1 MNDQRQFAE
10 VPPEPKSR
18 AEVREERREERRASR
33 GEGAWIWGVV
43 LILMGALFL
52 AQNIGKFN
60 FPFYNWWALFILIP
74 ALGALGDAYR
84 KYRDSGN
91 VVTRSV
97 RNSLFG
103 GIILLIVTAT
113 LLFNLSWTYLGPAL
127 IILVGLGLL
136 LGGTIFKD

>member
-1 MNDQRQFAE
+1 MNDQRQVAE

-18 AEVREERREERRASR
+18 AEVREERREERRAGR
-33 GEGAWIWGVV
+33 GGGAWIWGVF
-43 LILMGALFL
+43 LILLGALFL
-52 AQNIGKFN
+52 FQNMGKFN

-74 ALGALGDAYR
+74 ALGALGNAYR
-84 KYRDSGN
+84 DYRESGKFTSN
-91 VVTRSV
+91 V

-103 GIILLIVTAT
+103 GIILLIITAI

-136 LGGTIFKD
+136 LGGTVFKD

>member
-1 MNDQRQFAE
+1 MNDQKQVSE

-18 AEVREERREERRASR
+18 AELREEQREERREGKS
-33 GEGAWIWGVV
+33 GGAWIWGVV

-52 AQNIGKFN
+52 FQNIGKFN

-74 ALGALGDAYR
+74 ALGALSDAYR
-84 KYRDSGN
+84 KYRESGN
-91 VVTRSV
+91 QVTRSV

-103 GIILLIVTAT
+103 GIILLIVTVT

-136 LGGTIFKD
+136 LGGTVFKD

>member
-1 MNDQRQFAE
+1 MSDQKQTTE

-18 AEVREERREERRASR
+18 AEVRQERREERRAGR
-33 GEGAWIWGVV
+33 GGGGWILGVV
-43 LILMGALFL
+43 LILLGALFL
-52 AQNIGKFN
+52 FQNIGKFT
-60 FPFYNWWALFILIP
+60 FPFFNWWALFILIP

-91 VVTRSV
+91 QVTRSV

-103 GIILLIVTAT
+103 GIILLIITAIFI
-113 LLFNLSWTYLGPAL
+113 FNLSWTYLGPAL

-136 LGGTIFKD
+136 LGGTVFKD